1 MADLETVFR
10 TCEELILP
18 GHKTRGWLLF
28 TMSVQIALLIFNI
41 ILVSPALA
49 GVLPEGGPFEWAVI
63 FTSAAQGAGQMVMV
77 GLPFPSFRSVTPRP
91 YLIPPLKQLKR

>member
-1 MADLETVFR
+1 MVSEPIPLLVQAPANM
-10 TCEELILP
+10 P

-28 TMSVQIALLIFNI
+28 TMSVQILLLVLNI

-63 FTSAAQGAGQMVMV
+63 FTAAAQGAGQMVMV
-77 GLPFPSFRSVTPRP
+77 SLQA
-91 YLIPPLKQLKR
+91 LAKD

>member
-1 MADLETVFR
+1 MCTVSDPALR
-10 TCEELILP
+10 SRSQRQGDGGLHRA

-41 ILVSPALA
+41 ILVSPAMA

-63 FTSAAQGAGQMVMV
+63 FTAAAQGAGQMVMV
-77 GLPFPSFRSVTPRP
+77 SVPQFAGLPPSSCSVQ
-91 YLIPPLKQLKR
+91 I